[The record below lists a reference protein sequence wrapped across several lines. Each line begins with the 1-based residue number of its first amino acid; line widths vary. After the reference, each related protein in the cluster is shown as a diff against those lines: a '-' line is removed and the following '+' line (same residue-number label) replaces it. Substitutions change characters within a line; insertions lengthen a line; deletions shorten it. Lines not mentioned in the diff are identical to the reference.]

1 MALGPP
7 IVRNRG
13 RRAIP
18 ILTAGVCA
26 PATRAGESE
35 GLRAVAFKHA
45 EHPDRA
51 HGQFE
56 EEGANKKGEG
66 RRVIFRKVTRG
77 TGLFRCVCTWG
88 IMTGSHGDLWS
99 GSAALEPACHRD
111 EARSDRRG
119 AWLPSAAWS
128 AAPHSSPSPCPDER
142 FCERVKHAPDS
153 LRDGLTNSADAEPG
167 TGFESPHRGAVVRA
181 ALLYEH
187 LVELAQKEQR

>member
-1 MALGPP
+1 MVHLPQDEFLTALTRLFGATRDKGSLYITFKRVPVKGATVAEGEQPPSECLIRARSEKKRISTTVRVRATRVLSATPVRVELARAGRGRGGGEGQRSMALGPP

-77 TGLFRCVCTWG
+77 TGLFRCVCVLG
-88 IMTGSHGDLWS
+88 VS
-99 GSAALEPACHRD
+99 
-111 EARSDRRG
+111 
-119 AWLPSAAWS
+119 
-128 AAPHSSPSPCPDER
+128 
-142 FCERVKHAPDS
+142 
-153 LRDGLTNSADAEPG
+153 
-167 TGFESPHRGAVVRA
+167 
-181 ALLYEH
+181 
-187 LVELAQKEQR
+187 